1 MKAEQ
6 WRYEKEWW
14 LIRESE
20 EFVSFPEQCLTGV
33 ILGCRISEDDR
44 QWVMDWLGRYPN
56 ASIYEAR
63 EVKNDIRLLIEQ
75 VQG

>member
-1 MKAEQ
+1 
-6 WRYEKEWW
+6 
-14 LIRESE
+14 
-20 EFVSFPEQCLTGV
+20 
-33 ILGCRISEDDR
+33 
-44 QWVMDWLGRYPN
+44 MDWLGRYPN